1 MSLDAIASVGWT
13 SADPMDRYKMRSNP
27 VDLAQFDPSAQ
38 GAHLSTAIPLDPVEG
53 RSNLDVRNLYSSF
66 QDGMKNGFTTGDN
79 ERLMKKLQE
88 IQRPGST
95 VSSGEMMGELVVA
108 SSKVAIAGMIGSL
121 TNKLAEGL
129 QTIVVKQS

>member
-27 VDLAQFDPSAQ
+27 VDLSQFDPSAK
-38 GAHLSTAIPLDPVEG
+38 GAHLSTAVPIDPVEG
-53 RSNLDVRNLYSSF
+53 RSGVDVRNLYSTF
-66 QDGMKNGFTTGDN
+66 QDGMKHGFTTGDN

-88 IQRPGST
+88 IQKPGST
-95 VSSGEMMGELVVA
+95 VTPGEMMGDLVVA

-121 TNKLAEGL
+121 TNKVAEGL